1 MKNKSNFVLAKTND
15 KHLELFLDSLSKYPD
30 QSSAPQHVKS
40 NLLKDKRTALQ
51 LIDDNNII
59 MKDAGKGRATVIM
72 DKIFYK
78 NKIEELLSDTENYIL
93 IKGGNQDESIMK
105 KIEKLLQKFKE
116 ETTKAEKEYILKFSW
131 KTSNFYG
138 LSKIHKS
145 KCINEAIKEQ
155 DADYIKLYVQAPND
169 LKFRP
174 IVAGLL
180 SPTHRLSNFVDLIVR
195 SCSYEPG

>member
-30 QSSAPQHVKS
+30 QISAPQHVKS

-145 KCINEAIKEQ
+145 KCINN
-155 DADYIKLYVQAPND
+155 L
-169 LKFRP
+169 
-174 IVAGLL
+174 
-180 SPTHRLSNFVDLIVR
+180 
-195 SCSYEPG
+195 